1 MPETMIEI
9 EGLCQSYGRK
19 LAVDH
24 LTLRIPRGMFG
35 LLGPNG
41 AGKTTLMRTIAALM
55 RCQQGRVTVCG
66 APVQKPSAVRPH
78 IGYLPQDFALYP
90 NMTVEGVLRY
100 LGLLSGLSAACC
112 RERIPALLEQVNL
125 KEQARKRVRALSG
138 GMLRRLGIAQALLH
152 DPEVLILDEPTAG
165 LDPEERVRL
174 RALLG
179 ELAEQKT
186 VLLSTHV
193 VGDIEASCE
202 EIAVMDGGRLIYCGA
217 VEALRQRAQGKV
229 YETALAHGALAAFRA
244 HHQVTSVTGSG
255 KNCLVRFLAPQ
266 EDPCIGRPC
275 EPSVEDAYLLCV
287 HAAGGEAR

>member
-66 APVQKPSAVRPH
+66 AQVQKPSAVRPH

-179 ELAEQKT
+179 ELAIFSKIRPGP
-186 VLLSTHV
+186 SRP
-193 VGDIEASCE
+193 AS
-202 EIAVMDGGRLIYCGA
+202 
-217 VEALRQRAQGKV
+217 
-229 YETALAHGALAAFRA
+229 
-244 HHQVTSVTGSG
+244 
-255 KNCLVRFLAPQ
+255 
-266 EDPCIGRPC
+266 
-275 EPSVEDAYLLCV
+275 
-287 HAAGGEAR
+287 AGL